1 MAETQDDIDA
11 TEESGGKSKKMMIII
26 AVVVLALIG
35 GGAMMFL
42 GGGDDAASDEKAE
55 NVAPVKQAAIY
66 SEVKDPFIV
75 NFSQQSND
83 VARYLQVK
91 LKVMA
96 RDQAVIDAVQL
107 HMPVIQHEFLL
118 LLYSQNY
125 DDLTTNGTKALKV
138 TTLTLINDILK
149 AENVENEL
157 KAVYFTS
164 FLMQ

>member
-11 TEESGGKSKKMMIII
+11 TEDSGGKSKKLIIII
-26 AVVVLALIG
+26 AALVLVLGG

-42 GGGDDAASDEKAE
+42 GGGDEEATEGSAAE
-55 NVAPVKQAAIY
+55 VTPVKQTAIY
-66 SEVKDPFIV
+66 FAVKDAFIV
-75 NFSQQSND
+75 NFSKQSND
-83 VARYLQVK
+83 TARYLQLK

-107 HMPVIQHEFLL
+107 HMPAIQDELLL
-118 LLYSQNY
+118 LLYGQDY
-125 DDLTTNGTKALKV
+125 DDLNKSTKALKAA
-138 TTLTLINDILK
+138 TLTLINEILK
-149 AENVENEL
+149 AEGVENEL

>member
-1 MAETQDDIDA
+1 MAEAQDDTDV
-11 TEESGGKSKKMMIII
+11 TEESSVKSKKMMIII
-26 AVVVLALIG
+26 VVVILALIG
-35 GGAMMFL
+35 GGTMMFL
-42 GGGDDAASDEKAE
+42 GGSNDDATTDENA
-55 NVAPVKQAAIY
+55 VQVKQAAIY

-75 NFSQQSND
+75 NFSQQSNNA
-83 VARYLQVK
+83 ARYLQVK

-96 RDQAVIDAVQL
+96 RDQAVIDAVEL

-118 LLYSQNY
+118 LLYGQNY
-125 DDLTTNGTKALKV
+125 DDLTKNGTK
-138 TTLTLINDILK
+138 TLQAATLALINNILK